1 MQEVELGR
9 PVTRI
14 ELYIETKTP
23 KMKNARPM
31 SQRGEEQLN
40 KLVSNFG

>member
-1 MQEVELGR
+1 MQEAELGR
-9 PVTRI
+9 LVTRT

-23 KMKNARPM
+23 KTKNSRPM
-31 SQRGEEQLN
+31 TKRGEEQLN